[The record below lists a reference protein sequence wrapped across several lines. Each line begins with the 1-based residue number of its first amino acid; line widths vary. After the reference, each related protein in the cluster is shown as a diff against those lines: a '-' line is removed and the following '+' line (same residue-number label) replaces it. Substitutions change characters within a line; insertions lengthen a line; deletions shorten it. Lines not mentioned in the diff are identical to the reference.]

1 MNLFGAGFLVGRPA
15 ATAANPNPTPR
26 KFGQLQE
33 VSFDST
39 FTTKE
44 LMGANQHPLREFRG
58 AAKTELKAKFA
69 KINGR
74 QFAEIFWGLAPASE
88 VAGSIVPAM
97 GTDGVLT
104 IPSALSGPIAT
115 TTLGTGG
122 TSGYTTASAV
132 PTTTNGGGS
141 GATLNITAS
150 GGIVTAATIAA
161 AGVAYAVGDKV
172 FPTQAGSVG
181 AAYFTVATI
190 TGGAYNLVAPSAGA
204 AGVNFVEDYGVEY
217 VGTGAQLKLVASAPT
232 QGQYSISGG
241 VYTFA
246 SADSAA
252 QVVLNYSYSNSA
264 AGHNFNISNTVQ
276 AESPYFETI
285 LVNPQDGGFVR
296 RIYRC
301 SASKIAQNFKQGD
314 IMIPE
319 LDIKIYDPGT
329 GIMWQDSYAAE

>member
-69 KINGR
+69 KISGR
-74 QFAEIFWGLAPASE
+74 QFAEIFWGIAPASE
-88 VAGSIVPAM
+88 TT
-97 GTDGVLT
+97 GTVTPVFGETAT
-104 IPSALSGPIAT
+104 IPAT
-115 TTLGTGG
+115 
-122 TSGYTTASAV
+122 
-132 PTTTNGGGS
+132 PFQ
-141 GATLNITAS
+141 
-150 GGIVTAATIAA
+150 VTAA
-161 AGVAYAVGDKV
+161 
-172 FPTQAGSVG
+172 
-181 AAYFTVATI
+181 
-190 TGGAYNLVAPSAGA
+190 NAGA
-204 AGVNFVEDYGVEY
+204 AGVNFLEDFGPEY
-217 VGTGAQLKLVASAPT
+217 VSSGIPFKLVASGPT
-232 QGQYSISGG
+232 QGQYSVTAAG

-246 SADSAA
+246 AADTLAA
-252 QVVLNYSYSNSA
+252 IVLNYSYNVTASGFTFSVP
-264 AGHNFNISNTVQ
+264 NTVQ

-301 SASKIAQNFKQGD
+301 SASKIAENFKQGD

-319 LDIKIYDPGT
+319 LDIKVYDPGS

>member
-39 FTTKE
+39 YTTKE
-44 LMGANQHPLREFRG
+44 LMGAMQHPLREFRG

-74 QFAEIFWGLAPASE
+74 QFAEIFWGIAPASE
-88 VAGSIVPAM
+88 TAGSIIPAM

-104 IPSALSGPIAT
+104 VPSVLSGPLAT
-115 TTLGTGG
+115 FALGSGG
-122 TSGYTTASAV
+122 TSGYTTAASL

-141 GATLNITAS
+141 GATLSITAVA
-150 GGIVTAATIAA
+150 GLVTAATLVN

-172 FPTQAGSVG
+172 FPTQVGGVG
-181 AAYFTVATI
+181 AAYFTVSTI
-190 TGGAYNLVAPSAGA
+190 TGGAYNLVAPSAGV

-217 VGTGAQLKLVASAPT
+217 VSTGAQLKLVASAPT
-232 QGQYSISGG
+232 QGQYSLIGG
-241 VYTFA
+241 IYTFA
-246 SADSAA
+246 AADSAA
-252 QVVLNYSYSNSA
+252 QVVLNYSYNNSA
-264 AGHNFNISNTVQ
+264 AGFTFSIPNTVQ

-285 LVNPQDGGFVR
+285 LTNPQDGGFVR

-319 LDIKIYDPGT
+319 LDVKVYDPGT